1 MKSFHA
7 IAAMSE
13 NRVIGRQ
20 GEIPWHLPEDFK
32 WFKQA
37 TMGGVLVMGRKTFES
52 IGRPLP
58 GRDTVILSRQGFQA
72 PGTRTARTLTDLDAL
87 LAADSRKVWVAG
99 GSEIYR
105 LLLDRCDELFLTRVH
120 RIVDGDAS
128 FPDFEPYFIEME
140 TVLDRTDFSVHRF
153 IRKPRP

>member
-1 MKSFHA
+1 
-7 IAAMSE
+7 MSE

-20 GEIPWHLPEDFK
+20 GEIPWHHPEDFK

-72 PGTRTARTLTDLDAL
+72 PGTRTARTLADLDSL
-87 LAADSRKVWVAG
+87 LAADPRKVWVAG

-120 RIVDGDAS
+120 RIVDGDAT
-128 FPDFEPYFIEME
+128 FPDFEPHFIEME
-140 TVLDRTDFSVHRF
+140 TVLDRADFSVHRF